1 MKIPTAAYLR
11 KYQALLNAAKNKGS
25 TAQIRWRSMDL
36 GSWDDLNPRWSLA
49 GGKFIFHF
57 SYKNNYFFR
66 ISSIKPHPSGIR
78 ILLSNPKKPIPESFD
93 VQWLDS
99 EFERSLYSERLWE
112 LVRHWLKLNFPAC
125 EIMWAGKRSDRAR
138 SISGRF
144 FRALF
149 RSRGRHSL
157 LIAIDPDAGPEAP
170 MALSQAL
177 LWLACPSVGSRIQ
190 APAAIHFL
198 APSGS
203 SSILNH
209 RCQYL
214 NRKRVEVKVW
224 EYEEG
229 KDFQIH
235 RAALSSLDVED
246 KDFRWPVTG
255 PFRWSAQLE
264 RVLKMAPDLIR
275 RYPRFY
281 DYDSLRLWGLEFAQ
295 ATGSD
300 RDRICFGVGMPRIEL
315 NENNCNNLQ
324 NLVNEIL
331 YFRRPDSPDTQHP
344 YYRLQAERWLESLI
358 LENIPELFPEMAPES
373 VYSQI
378 PVYVGNDPGR
388 VDILGADRRGT
399 LTIMELKVS
408 EDANMP
414 VQALDYW
421 GRVIR
426 HNANG
431 DFKRRGYFSEINLNR
446 HRPKIYLVSPVFSY
460 HSSTESLLRYLDPDL
475 EVWKIAINED
485 WRCGI
490 KILRRVRYRCGDLT

>member
-1 MKIPTAAYLR
+1 MKISTAAYLR

-25 TAQIRWRSMDL
+25 AAQIRWRSMNL
-36 GSWDDLNPRWSLA
+36 GSWSDLNPRWNLA
-49 GGKFIFHF
+49 GGKILFHF
-57 SYKNNYFFR
+57 FHDKNFSFQ
-66 ISSIKPHPSGIR
+66 ISSIRPNPSGIS
-78 ILLSNPKKPIPESFD
+78 ILLSSAKNPIPESFD

-99 EFERSLYSERLWE
+99 EFERSRNSGRLWE

-125 EIMWAGKRSDRAR
+125 EIIWAGKRSDLTR

-144 FRALF
+144 FRAIF
-149 RSRGRHSL
+149 QNRGRHSL
-157 LIAIDPDAGPEAP
+157 LIAVDPDAGPEAHL
-170 MALSQAL
+170 ALSQAL
-177 LWLACPSVGSRIQ
+177 LWLSCPAIENRIK

-198 APSGS
+198 VPSGG

-214 NRKRVEVKVW
+214 NRKRVDAKVW
-224 EYEEG
+224 EYQEG
-229 KDFQIH
+229 EGFQFD
-235 RAALSSLDVED
+235 RAASSSFGMED
-246 KDFRWPVTG
+246 RDFRWPLTG
-255 PFRWSAQLE
+255 PFRWSSQLE
-264 RVLKMAPDLIR
+264 QVLQMAPDLIR

-300 RDRICFGVGMPRIEL
+300 RDRICFGVGTPRVEL
-315 NENNCNNLQ
+315 NEDNYDCLRS
-324 NLVNEIL
+324 LVNEIL
-331 YFRRPDSPDTQHP
+331 FFRRPDSPDTQHP

-378 PVYVGNDPGR
+378 PVYVGKDPGR
-388 VDILGADRRGT
+388 VDILGVDRRGT
-399 LTIMELKVS
+399 LTVMELKVS
-408 EDANMP
+408 EDADMP

-431 DFKRRGYFSEINLNR
+431 DFKRRGYFSEINLTR
-446 HRPKIYLVSPVFSY
+446 QRPKIYLVSPIFSF
-460 HSSTESLLRYLDPDL
+460 HSSTESLIRYLDPEL
-475 EVWKIAINED
+475 EVWKIAVNED

-490 KILRRVRYRCGDLT
+490 KILRRVRYCCGDLE

>member
-1 MKIPTAAYLR
+1 MKMSTAAYLR
-11 KYQALLNAAKNKGS
+11 KYQALLSAARNKGS
-25 TAQIRWRSMDL
+25 AAQIRWRSMDL
-36 GSWDDLNPRWSLA
+36 GSWNDLNPRWNLS
-49 GGKFIFHF
+49 GGKILFHF
-57 SYKNNYFFR
+57 FLGKNLSFR
-66 ISSIKPHPSGIR
+66 ISSIKPNPAGIS
-78 ILLSNPKKPIPESFD
+78 ILLSSPRNPIPEFFD

-99 EFERSLYSERLWE
+99 TRSRNSGRLWE
-112 LVRHWLKLNFPAC
+112 LFRHWLKLNYPAS
-125 EIMWAGKRSDRAR
+125 EIVWAGKRSDLSR

-144 FRALF
+144 FRAIF
-149 RSRGRHSL
+149 RTGGRHSI
-157 LIAIDPDAGPEAP
+157 LIAVDPDAGPEAHL
-170 MALSQAL
+170 ALSQAL
-177 LWLACPSVGSRIQ
+177 QWLSCPAVENRIK
-190 APAAIHFL
+190 AHAAIHFL
-198 APSGS
+198 VPVGG

-209 RCQYL
+209 RCQCL
-214 NRKRVEVKVW
+214 NRQRVDARVW

-229 KDFQIH
+229 EEFQID
-235 RAALSSLDVED
+235 RAEVSSFSVED
-246 KDFRWPVTG
+246 KDFRWPATG

-264 RVLKMAPDLIR
+264 QILNIAPDLIR

-300 RDRICFGVGMPRIEL
+300 RDRIRFGVGTQRIEL
-315 NENNCNNLQ
+315 NEGNFDCLRNL
-324 NLVNEIL
+324 LKEIL
-331 YFRRPDSPDTQHP
+331 FYRRPDSPDPRHP

-378 PVYVGNDPGR
+378 PVYIGKDPGR
-388 VDILGADRRGT
+388 VDILGADRQGT
-399 LTIMELKVS
+399 LTVMELKVS
-408 EDANMP
+408 EDADMP

-446 HRPKIYLVSPVFSY
+446 QRPKIYLVSPIFSF
-460 HSSTESLLRYLDPDL
+460 HSSTELLLRYLDPKL

-485 WRCGI
+485 WRCGV
-490 KILRRVRYRCGDLT
+490 KILRRVRYCCGDIK